1 MFFLSVFLCNF
12 GRRIF
17 EIEGD
22 NIQDCVCISLTQKR
36 VSGSE
41 KFLLMAKKD
50 LEKIRGERRYI
61 RLCCNDLKEIAVVPS
76 FL

>member
-12 GRRIF
+12 VRRIF

-22 NIQDCVCISLTQKR
+22 NIQDCVCISLTQKGCLE
-36 VSGSE
+36 VKS
-41 KFLLMAKKD
+41 FYLWQKKD
-50 LEKIRGERRYI
+50 PEKIRGERRYI
-61 RLCCNDLKEIAVVPS
+61 RLCCNDLKEIAVLPS

>member
-1 MFFLSVFLCNF
+1 MYKF
-12 GRRIF
+12 
-17 EIEGD
+17 D
-22 NIQDCVCISLTQKR
+22 PKR

>member
-41 KFLLMAKKD
+41 KFLLMTKKRPR
-50 LEKIRGERRYI
+50 KKGV
-61 RLCCNDLKEIAVVPS
+61 KEGILDYAAMIS
-76 FL
+76 KR